1 MDSAPMWVIIVA
13 VLIVVLFLIPMIATR
28 FLRDVEKGE
37 IRIVSWL
44 QGSKVIYRGPCKSK
58 EIPLLTVG
66 ATIPSMAINV
76 DLDITDQ
83 TSDRDDDDKPKPIK
97 VQVLASA
104 IVSVGESDAMILT
117 AANRFFSKGQ
127 AEQMNT
133 LTDLLSSSGRRAIN
147 LLTHDQLFSAKSRR
161 EADIALD
168 TKAEEDDPLSLIIR
182 KACSRELQDLG
193 LVFNSLNIKAVQSEV
208 AEALRRQSA
217 AVAKAEADIVA
228 AQQQRRAKEAQLEAE
243 REISNKQRE
252 LSQVMAENAAKV
264 ANAEAL
270 RQDAEAGRRSSEL
283 KATNI
288 APAAADA
295 EQVKIAALA
304 AAEAE
309 AIRITKVAEAQAEG
323 IRKVNQAIH
332 EGGEAYLRFRQIE
345 LLPQI
350 APGVGQ
356 ALANAHMVT
365 LAGSG
370 MGAPEATL
378 SQIAQ
383 VLQVALAAQIIPTL
397 GGPAKPGDG
406 ATPAP
411 PPVAVTPPKR

>member
-1 MDSAPMWVIIVA
+1 MDNMPMWLVIVIVL
-13 VLIVVLFLIPMIATR
+13 VVVLLLVPMIATR

-104 IVSVGESDAMILT
+104 IVSVGESDQMILT
-117 AANRFFSKGQ
+117 AANRFFAKEQS
-127 AEQMNT
+127 EQMNT

-147 LLTHDQLFSAKSRR
+147 LLTHDQLFSARSSRR
-161 EADIALD
+161 DETDLD
-168 TKAEEDDPLSLIIR
+168 ATAEEDDPLSLIIR
-182 KACSRELQDLG
+182 KACSRELEDLG

-208 AEALRRQSA
+208 AEAMRRQSA
-217 AVAKAEADIVA
+217 AIAKAEADIVA
-228 AQQQRRAKEAQLEAE
+228 AQQQRRAKDAQLEAE

-264 ANAEAL
+264 ATAEAL
-270 RQDAEAGRRSSEL
+270 RQDAEAGRRASEL
-283 KATNI
+283 KATSI
-288 APAAADA
+288 AQATADA

-304 AAEAE
+304 EAEAE
-309 AIRITKVAEAQAEG
+309 AIHITKVAEAQAEG
-323 IRKVNQAIH
+323 IRRVNEALH

-365 LAGSG
+365 LAGG
-370 MGAPEATL
+370 GVGAPEATL

-397 GGPAKPGDG
+397 GGPGHAPDG
-406 ATPAP
+406 VKAAPA
-411 PPVAVTPPKR
+411 AR

>member
-1 MDSAPMWVIIVA
+1 MNTAQMWMIIIG
-13 VLIVVLFLIPMIATR
+13 VLVVVLFLIPMIATR

-66 ATIPSMAINV
+66 ATIPSTAINV

-117 AANRFFSKGQ
+117 GANRFFSKDR

-147 LLTHDQLFSAKSRR
+147 LLTHDQLFSARSAHKG
-161 EADIALD
+161 EDAELG

-182 KACSRELQDLG
+182 KACSRELEDLG

-208 AEALRRQSA
+208 AEAMRRQSA
-217 AVAKAEADIVA
+217 AIAKAEADIVA

-252 LSQVMAENAAKV
+252 LSQVQAENAAKI

-270 RQDAEAGRRSSEL
+270 RQDAEAGRRASEL

-288 APAAADA
+288 AQATADA

-309 AIRITKVAEAQAEG
+309 AIRITRVAEAQAEG
-323 IRKVNQAIH
+323 IRRVNQALRD
-332 EGGEAYLRFRQIE
+332 GGEAYLRFRQIE
-345 LLPQI
+345 LLPDI
-350 APGVGQ
+350 APGVGE
-356 ALANAHMVT
+356 ALAKARMVT
-365 LAGSG
+365 IAGGSQ
-370 MGAPEATL
+370 GAPEATL
-378 SQIAQ
+378 NQIGQ
-383 VLQVALAAQIIPTL
+383 LLQVALAAQIIPTL
-397 GGPAKPGDG
+397 GTPHDGDG
-406 ATPAP
+406 APAKSGT
-411 PPVAVTPPKR
+411 PVAAVPR

>member
-1 MDSAPMWVIIVA
+1 MASMPMWLV
-13 VLIVVLFLIPMIATR
+13 IVVVLVVVLLLVPMIATR

-83 TSDRDDDDKPKPIK
+83 TSDRDDDDRPKPIK

-104 IVSVGESDAMILT
+104 IVSVGESDQMILT
-117 AANRFFSKGQ
+117 AANRFFAK
-127 AEQMNT
+127 EQSEQLNT

-147 LLTHDQLFSAKSRR
+147 LLTHDQLFSARSSRR
-161 EADIALD
+161 DETDLNA
-168 TKAEEDDPLSLIIR
+168 TAEEDDPLSLIIR
-182 KACSRELQDLG
+182 KACSRELEDLG

-208 AEALRRQSA
+208 AEAMRRQSA
-217 AVAKAEADIVA
+217 AIAKAEADIVA
-228 AQQQRRAKEAQLEAE
+228 AQQQRRAKDAQLEAE

-264 ANAEAL
+264 ATAEAL
-270 RQDAEAGRRSSEL
+270 RQDAEAGRRASEL
-283 KATNI
+283 KATSI
-288 APAAADA
+288 AQATADA

-304 AAEAE
+304 SAEAE
-309 AIRITKVAEAQAEG
+309 AIHITKVAEAQAQG
-323 IRKVNQAIH
+323 IRRVNEALH

-350 APGVGQ
+350 APGVGE
-356 ALANAHMVT
+356 ALARAHMVT
-365 LAGSG
+365 ISGGG

-378 SQIAQ
+378 TQIAQ

-397 GGPAKPGDG
+397 GGPANAPDG
-406 ATPAP
+406 VKATP
-411 PPVAVTPPKR
+411 VAQATPPAR

>member
-1 MDSAPMWVIIVA
+1 MQDAPSWLIIAMVLVI
-13 VLIVVLFLIPMIATR
+13 VLLVIPMIATR

-58 EIPLLTVG
+58 EIPLMTVG
-66 ATIPSMAINV
+66 ASIPSTAINV

-83 TSDRDDDDKPKPIK
+83 TSDRDEDDKPKPIK

-104 IVSVGESDAMILT
+104 IVSVGESDQMILT
-117 AANRFFSKGQ
+117 AANRFFSKDPG
-127 AEQMNT
+127 EQMNT

-147 LLTHDQLFSAKSRR
+147 LLTHDQLFSAKSSRK
-161 EADIALD
+161 EDETNLD
-168 TKAEEDDPLSLIIR
+168 VKAEEDDPLSLIIR
-182 KACSRELQDLG
+182 KACSRELEDLG

-208 AEALRRQSA
+208 AEAMRRQSA
-217 AVAKAEADIVA
+217 AIAKAEADIVS

-270 RQDAEAGRRSSEL
+270 RQDAEAGRRSAEL

-288 APAAADA
+288 AQATADA

-309 AIRITKVAEAQAEG
+309 AIHITKVAEAQAEG
-323 IRKVNQAIH
+323 IRAVNQAIQ

-350 APGVGQ
+350 APGVGE
-356 ALANAHMVT
+356 ALAKAKMVT
-365 LAGSG
+365 IAGGAS
-370 MGAPEATL
+370 GAPEATL
-378 SQIAQ
+378 HQISQ

-397 GGPAKPGDG
+397 TGAPHDGADAKP
-406 ATPAP
+406 
-411 PPVAVTPPKR
+411 VVQVTPPAR

>member
-1 MDSAPMWVIIVA
+1 MQDVPMWMIIAMALV
-13 VLIVVLFLIPMIATR
+13 VVLLIIPMIATR

-83 TSDRDDDDKPKPIK
+83 TSDRDEDDKPKPIK

-104 IVSVGESDAMILT
+104 IVSVGESDAMIMT
-117 AANRFFSKGQ
+117 AANRFFSKDPG
-127 AEQMNT
+127 EQMNT

-147 LLTHDQLFSAKSRR
+147 LLTHDQLFSARSSRR
-161 EADIALD
+161 DDNDLNA
-168 TKAEEDDPLSLIIR
+168 TAEEDDPLSLIIR
-182 KACSRELQDLG
+182 KACSRELEDLG

-217 AVAKAEADIVA
+217 AIAKAEADIVA
-228 AQQQRRAKEAQLEAE
+228 AQQQRRAKDAQLEAE

-270 RQDAEAGRRSSEL
+270 RQDAEAGRRAAEL

-288 APAAADA
+288 AQATADA
-295 EQVKIAALA
+295 EQVKIAAIA
-304 AAEAE
+304 SAEAE
-309 AIRITKVAEAQAEG
+309 AIRITKIAEAQAEG
-323 IRKVNQAIH
+323 IRRVNQAIH

-397 GGPAKPGDG
+397 GGTPHDG
-406 ATPAP
+406 NPEGK
-411 PPVAVTPPKR
+411 PVAQVTAPAR